1 MNLVSSKNLGIEL
14 MASSRK
20 YRSKKRGIEAA
31 KRHIEEARLLSKE
44 LGGSDKDVKAWL
56 FSRTDSEL
64 SKILSA
70 YRTHY
75 GNKPADYAVKA
86 FPDWKSGRIQ
96 MSGLVG
102 GRIFSFLSPFMPIT
116 AKYDLVESLWNHV
129 GPTRKRLITAGLN
142 ADKMELIKV
151 VKQEV
156 QSLTTNWVIPPELS
170 ARFKWLAGD
179 DADAY
184 QQLLSHITEC
194 EKKLGET
201 VLEQQLPELSANFSQ
216 GIDDLGGRFSYV
228 IEIKNQFIE
237 IRLLGD
243 SPVIAVSEWAPIA
256 VTYPSNNSSSDLT
269 YFFWILVV
277 LIIVFLTI

>member
-1 MNLVSSKNLGIEL
+1 MV
-14 MASSRK
+14 SSRK

-31 KRHIEEARLLSKE
+31 QRHIEEAQLLSKE

-64 SKILSA
+64 SKILGA

-102 GRIFSFLSPFMPIT
+102 GRLFSLLPPFMPIT
-116 AKYDLVESLWNHV
+116 EKYGLVESLWNHV

-201 VLEQQLPELSANFSQ
+201 ILEQQLPELSANFNH
-216 GIDDLGGRFSYV
+216 GVDNLGGRFSYV
-228 IEIKNQFIE
+228 IEIKNQSIE
-237 IRLLGD
+237 IRLRGD
-243 SPVIAVSEWAPIA
+243 SPVIAVSEWAPLA
-256 VTYPSNNSSSDLT
+256 VTYPPNNASSDLT